1 MQFGGKF
8 LFRDV
13 TATIRP
19 GDRMG
24 LVGPN
29 GAGKTT
35 LLRIIAGVYEAESGS
50 VNMPTNYQIGY
61 LPQEPTLDA
70 AAQAR
75 TLIAEAMRA
84 REDLIETEE
93 ALAEV
98 QAEMEDPSQDHA
110 SDEYLKVIERFGTLH
125 HQFEDL
131 GGFELES
138 DAKKNSCRARI
149 S

>member
-8 LFRDV
+8 LFRD
-13 TATIRP
+13 ATLTVRP

-50 VNMPTNYQIGY
+50 VNMPTGYQLGY
-61 LPQEPTLDA
+61 LPQESTLDS
-70 AAQAR
+70 AAQSR

-98 QAEMEDPSQDHA
+98 QLAMEDPSQDHSSTDYFA
-110 SDEYLKVIERFGTLH
+110 I
-125 HQFEDL
+125 
-131 GGFELES
+131 
-138 DAKKNSCRARI
+138 
-149 S
+149 